1 MITQLYKSTLC
12 WRAFKT
18 RSELM
23 KGYYR
28 DLMPVIAQ
36 DFDHSSLI
44 AVDLEMTGLDPIND
58 QILSIGLIPI
68 ENNLLALDKAEQKLI
83 KVDGGVGQSAVIHG
97 ILDNHLDDAIDIK
110 EAITWFLERTQG
122 KMLVA
127 HHAPLDLSFL
137 QNAISSCIGEPVKL
151 LAIDTLAVERKRL
164 LRKHDLLKEG
174 TLRLGAC
181 RVRYG
186 LPVYAAHNALV
197 DALACGEL
205 LLAQAAAI
213 GQGERLKLAELL
225 AIK

>member
-1 MITQLYKSTLC
+1 MVITQLYKSTLC

-18 RSELM
+18 RSEMM
-23 KGYYR
+23 KDYYR
-28 DLMPVIAQ
+28 DLMPVMAQ
-36 DFDHSSLI
+36 DLSKSSLI
-44 AVDLEMTGLDPIND
+44 AVDLEMTGLDPNYD

-68 ENNLLALDKAEQKLI
+68 ENNQLMLDKAEQKLI
-83 KVDGGVGQSAVIHG
+83 KVDGGVGQSATIHG
-97 ILDNHLDDAIDIK
+97 ILDKHLDDATDIK
-110 EAITWFLERTQG
+110 EAVSWFLEKTNG

-127 HHAPLDLSFL
+127 NHAPLDLRFL
-137 QNAISSCIGEPVKL
+137 QHAISKAVGESVKL
-151 LAIDTLAVERKRL
+151 LAIDTMAIERKRL
-164 LRKHDLLKEG
+164 LRKHDLLQEG

-213 GQGERLKLAELL
+213 GQAGGLGVG
-225 AIK
+225 